1 MKPIKLAPFYK
12 ELKTALFKEFNS
24 KVADINRSTTLNLS
38 LSVADLFRTKYA
50 GHPKC
55 TVTFTPDAYLK
66 MQALTRQCSTE
77 IAAHGV
83 VEKLDAQHYLIKDIL
98 VYPQKVTA
106 ATVAATDDYGPWLME
121 LPDDTFNHLRFQWHS
136 HVNMNTSP
144 SGVDDNWY
152 ETLLK
157 DVEDFYIFMITN
169 KRNEHFINVYDVTEN
184 LIYETSDITV
194 TVVAE
199 DNCDIFDW
207 AQSQIKEHL
216 EEPVKPASTYASY
229 YDHHPYS
236 NLGQTPSN
244 LINERSYYN
253 SEGRLCYN
261 DRAKELLDKAETK
274 TTKPAQKKRGRPP
287 KNSSKQPT
295 AQSTASSIYE
305 LEDDDEIERAAFLSY
320 LRTGGM

>member
-1 MKPIKLAPFYK
+1 MKPIKLTPFYK
-12 ELKTALFKEFNS
+12 ELKTALFKEFNT
-24 KVADINRSTTLNLS
+24 KMADINRSTTMSLS

-50 GHPKC
+50 DHPKC
-55 TVTFTPDAYLK
+55 TVAFTPDAYLK
-66 MQALTRQCSTE
+66 MQTLARQCTTE

-83 VEKLDAQHYLIKDIL
+83 VEKLDAQRYLIKDIL

-169 KRNEHFINVYDVTEN
+169 KRNEYFVNVYDVTEN
-184 LIYETSDITV
+184 LIYETSDITIA
-194 TVVAE
+194 VVSE
-199 DNCDIFDW
+199 DNCNIFEW
-207 AQSQIKEHL
+207 VQTQIKEHL
-216 EEPVKPASTYASY
+216 EEPVKVNPVNTYNY
-229 YDHHPYS
+229 RDVYDS
-236 NLGQTPSN
+236 SS
-244 LINERSYYN
+244 LITERSYYN

-261 DRAKELLDKAETK
+261 DKAKELLDKAETK
-274 TTKPAQKKRGRPP
+274 TTKPSQKKKGRPP
-287 KNSSKQPT
+287 KNTQKQPT
-295 AQSTASSIYE
+295 AASIYE
-305 LEDDDEIERAAFLSY
+305 LDDDDEIERAAFLSY
-320 LRTGGM
+320 LQKGGM

>member
-12 ELKTALFKEFNS
+12 ELKTALFKEFNT

-83 VEKLDAQHYLIKDIL
+83 VEKLDAQRYLIKDIL

-136 HVNMNTSP
+136 HVNMGTSP

-194 TVVAE
+194 TVVSE
-199 DNCDIFDW
+199 DNCNIFDW
-207 AQSQIKEHL
+207 AQSQMKEHL
-216 EEPVKPASTYASY
+216 EEPARPTNVYGYRGGYSY
-229 YDHHPYS
+229 
-236 NLGQTPSN
+236 NELGQTPSN
-244 LINERSYYN
+244 LINEHSYYN

-287 KNSSKQPT
+287 KNSTKP
-295 AQSTASSIYE
+295 STASSIYE

-320 LRTGGM
+320 LQRGGM

>member
-1 MKPIKLAPFYK
+1 
-12 ELKTALFKEFNS
+12 
-24 KVADINRSTTLNLS
+24 
-38 LSVADLFRTKYA
+38 
-50 GHPKC
+50 
-55 TVTFTPDAYLK
+55 

-77 IAAHGV
+77 IASHCV

-199 DNCDIFDW
+199 DNCDIFNW
-207 AQSQIKEHL
+207 AQSQMKEHL

-236 NLGQTPSN
+236 NLGQTPSS

-287 KNSSKQPT
+287 KNSTK
-295 AQSTASSIYE
+295 QSTASSIYE